1 MVFLLHFGWL
11 AGLGGGWFGDG
22 SRGERLGKGA
32 GVHDEGV
39 WNLMGMRCEEMGEG
53 GSGGDVKAR
62 CLLGWGVL
70 VLGGRLGDEGRWNE
84 SCIKQ

>member
-1 MVFLLHFGWL
+1 
-11 AGLGGGWFGDG
+11 
-22 SRGERLGKGA
+22 
-32 GVHDEGV
+32 
-39 WNLMGMRCEEMGEG
+39 MGEG

-62 CLLGWGVL
+62 CLLSWGVL